1 MHRPTKEGKTGPP
14 TDGTSEAGSGVM
26 RSEVTVRQFDVSL
39 FIPDPYKIT
48 FINLYYFRCLVKLSE
63 KKGWM
68 RNIPNKTIAALQLKT
83 MNTMRICDF
92 L

>member
-63 KKGWM
+63 KKDGCVTFQ
-68 RNIPNKTIAALQLKT
+68 IKQ
-83 MNTMRICDF
+83 
-92 L
+92 